1 MTSPE
6 AIRATVD
13 AYVSAYAANDRAA
26 FLTLWAP
33 DGKLEDPVGTPAHQG
48 LEALGAF
55 WDSTREL
62 ADRIVLKP
70 QTITVAGSEAAMVME
85 INAHI
90 GDGGM
95 VLQAVDIMECND
107 AGQLQ
112 SVRAF
117 WDMSTATPLTA

>member
-1 MTSPE
+1 MANPE

-13 AYVSAYAANDRAA
+13 GYVNAYGTNDRGA
-26 FLTLWAP
+26 FLALWAD
-33 DGKLEDPVGTPAHQG
+33 DGVLEDPVGTPAHQG

-55 WDSTREL
+55 WDSARQL

-70 QTITVAGSEAAMVME
+70 QSITIAGSEAAMVME
-85 INAHI
+85 INAHM

-95 VLQAVDIMECND
+95 VLQAVDIMQCND
-107 AGQLQ
+107 AGQLE

-117 WDMSTATPLTA
+117 WDMASATPLTP